1 MLKFLWVH
9 NHHTI
14 LYCLVLPYTYL
25 CCHPP
30 PPPGRVLGRVW
41 DIESLL
47 ALVRS
52 SKEEG
57 ESTRIYGYLYEFL
70 RKNLLKPKLP
80 PLVGDGLTPP
90 PFEKPCIAQVRAHTC
105 TYDIC
110 VVCYNHIHYYSS
122 VSCDL
127 HTGTTVPCGTM
138 HKD

>member
-1 MLKFLWVH
+1 MCA
-9 NHHTI
+9 TI
-14 LYCLVLPYTYL
+14 L
-25 CCHPP
+25 PP
-30 PPPGRVLGRVW
+30 SPLPPGRVLGRVW

-47 ALVRS
+47 SLVRS

-110 VVCYNHIHYYSS
+110 VVCCIHIHIHYYSS

-127 HTGTTVPCGTM
+127 HTRTTVPCSTM
-138 HKD
+138 R